1 MEEKKIPLIDIVRV
15 CKDVLADK
23 ITEEQLNTFGTAIMV
38 RSEIN
43 LLEKSTI
50 CFYILNEAK
59 YSEMDNNAA
68 IKTAELIVNKFFY
81 GLIQGY
87 TNIEVDEKLV
97 TIDNYDLVAP
107 IFKKFILQYCQE
119 DYKDLEDMI
128 RDTLQLSNIENIINI
143 FSGIN
148 AEVLEKATIE
158 TKKTIK
164 SLEKNQTLIENLK
177 DIAAFNDPYL
187 NRAIEEMKK
196 SALEESNK
204 NKKS

>member
-128 RDTLQLSNIENIINI
+128 RDTLQLSNIENIINM